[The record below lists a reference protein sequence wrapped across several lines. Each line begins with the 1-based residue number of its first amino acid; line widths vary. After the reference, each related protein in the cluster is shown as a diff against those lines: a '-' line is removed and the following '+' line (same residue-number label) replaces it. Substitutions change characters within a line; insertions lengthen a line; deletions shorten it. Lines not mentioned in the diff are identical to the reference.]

1 MRKCKDRKILAMILA
16 ASMIFQSVPS
26 VAIALEE
33 TTAAVSQNEEGKEA
47 EQGKEQKAEEKTEQE
62 TSQETEQKQETEKEQ
77 ESTQGDGLQTN
88 APSETETQPQTGG
101 QAEQISQTKG
111 QAETDSQIEISQ
123 ESEAVN
129 LGLELLEAEAGDKK
143 TINSSEDF
151 INLSNQD
158 ASTYQN
164 AEITITRGAGVA
176 FDLTKATS
184 EGKTFQGFGSE
195 KFPFKGTIKITKC
208 E

>member
-77 ESTQGDGLQTN
+77 ESTQGMACRRMLHLKQRH
-88 APSETETQPQTGG
+88 SHK
-101 QAEQISQTKG
+101 QAVRQSRFRRQKVRQKRI
-111 QAETDSQIEISQ
+111 
-123 ESEAVN
+123 
-129 LGLELLEAEAGDKK
+129 L
-143 TINSSEDF
+143 
-151 INLSNQD
+151 
-158 ASTYQN
+158 
-164 AEITITRGAGVA
+164 R
-176 FDLTKATS
+176 
-184 EGKTFQGFGSE
+184 
-195 KFPFKGTIKITKC
+195 
-208 E
+208 